1 MAGIPTRGVN
11 KDTRDISD
19 AALESGRFAGAV
31 EADHRAAVA
40 NGITGIPPVTIG
52 NQTLSGAVPYE
63 AYERA
68 LRQTLFPAAEPDLDG
83 IREGNETVM
92 TSSETG
98 IDFNPNRAG
107 GAGSGDTGDDAPYDP
122 ATRTG
127 DPSASGN
134 PGANNPG
141 VGDLGAGEAGVT
153 MDPGVARGFVNPGNV
168 GTGASSVMGAGGIG
182 GTGVAGGVAPEQVQV
197 AAGTGDPD
205 AAGAGAAPSA
215 GTLGAGGATPGAGG
229 AAGDQNSF
237 ADTAPPGGAGT
248 GSGT

>member
-1 MAGIPTRGVN
+1 MAT
-11 KDTRDISD
+11 
-19 AALESGRFAGAV
+19 
-31 EADHRAAVA
+31 
-40 NGITGIPPVTIG
+40 
-52 NQTLSGAVPYE
+52 
-63 AYERA
+63 
-68 LRQTLFPAAEPDLDG
+68 
-83 IREGNETVM
+83 
-92 TSSETG
+92 SETG
-98 IDFNPNRAG
+98 TDFNPNRAG

-153 MDPGVARGFVNPGNV
+153 MDPGVARGFANPGNV

-205 AAGAGAAPSA
+205 AAGAAPPLRRHARRRRGDA
-215 GTLGAGGATPGAGG
+215 GGGRRRGRPEQLRRHRPARRRRDRQRHVSVRTPGGATAL
-229 AAGDQNSF
+229 AASPR
-237 ADTAPPGGAGT
+237 A
-248 GSGT
+248 